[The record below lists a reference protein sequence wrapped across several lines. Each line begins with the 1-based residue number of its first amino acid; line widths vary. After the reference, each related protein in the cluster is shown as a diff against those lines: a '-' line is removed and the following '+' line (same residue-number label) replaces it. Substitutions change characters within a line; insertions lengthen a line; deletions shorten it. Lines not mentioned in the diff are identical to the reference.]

1 MLPSGLPELV
11 ADDEDLARFL
21 TSSNHFNTQITSVPT
36 LVEQSQLVGV
46 GGGDFLM
53 RIIMKQAIDGGFFE

>member
-1 MLPSGLPELV
+1 MVSNGATTRRGAILPAGRLQLLSP
-11 ADDEDLARFL
+11 D
-21 TSSNHFNTQITSVPT
+21 TSVPT

-53 RIIMKQAIDGGFFE
+53 RIIMKQAIDGGFLE